1 MISESDVLESLAD
14 GIIGLDSNLSVCSFN
29 QAAEVLC
36 EVSRTTA
43 VGRPLASVFPKDPD
57 FVAHV
62 AATMSSGR
70 LLTDH
75 HQNLSRRFS
84 GPVAVAVTTSR
95 ILDNNGTVIG
105 TVVAIKD
112 RSGIKSLE
120 GAALRKDRLAYIGTF
135 AANLAHE
142 IKNPLGGL
150 RGAAQLITRKT
161 KDKTLTEYA
170 ELVIREADRLN
181 GIVTSMLDFA
191 RPARRTNNRLNI
203 HQLLDSAVE
212 LLKDEGVQLVRAYD
226 PSLPSVAG
234 DSGSLRQVFL
244 NLIKNGVEACK
255 EMDRPGSVTIET
267 RIITD
272 FHMTV
277 PAEEVDDEESET
289 AKPRPNARAGTMAA
303 VIIRDNGTGIE
314 EADMEKIFT
323 PFFTT
328 KPRGSG
334 LGMALSL
341 KIVRE
346 HHGLIQIESS
356 PGKGTTVTVY
366 LPTASGPTTPATPIT
381 LATPKTPKTNE

>member
-1 MISESDVLESLAD
+1 MISESDVLESLPD
-14 GIIGLDSNLSVCSFN
+14 GIIGLDSNLTICSFN

-43 VGRPLASVFPKDPD
+43 VGRPLTSVFRKDPD

-62 AATMSSGR
+62 TATMSSGR

-75 HQNLSRRFS
+75 QQNLSRRFS
-84 GPVAVAVTTSR
+84 GPIAVGVTTSR
-95 ILDNNGTVIG
+95 VLDNNGAVVG
-105 TVVAIKD
+105 AVVALKD
-112 RSGIKSLE
+112 RSGIKALE

-161 KDKTLTEYA
+161 KDETLTEYA

-181 GIVTSMLDFA
+181 TIVTSMLDFA
-191 RPARRTNNRLNI
+191 RPACRIANKLNI

-212 LLKDEGVQLVRAYD
+212 LLKGEGVELVRAYD
-226 PSLPSVAG
+226 PSLPSVIG

-244 NLIKNGVEACK
+244 NLIKNGVEACSDSSGNK
-255 EMDRPGSVTIET
+255 STEGATPGRVTIET

-277 PAEEVDDEESET
+277 PVEPVPVEPMEDEENEAANTPPGTRS
-289 AKPRPNARAGTMAA
+289 GTMAA
-303 VIIRDNGTGIE
+303 VLIRGTGTGIE
-314 EADMEKIFT
+314 DADMEKIFT

-346 HHGLIQIESS
+346 HHGLIQIDST

-366 LPTASGPTTPATPIT
+366 LPTAFGPTTG
-381 LATPKTPKTNE
+381 E